1 MCISYGLGFFLYS
14 FVGLVGSLAIFGNDT
29 VIKPNTIMDYFPKE
43 DISVFIVSLL
53 FAILLLC
60 IMPFLVMISRNQFL
74 GLFYDSTD

>member
-1 MCISYGLGFFLYS
+1 MGISYGLGFFLYS

-29 VIKPNTIMDYFPKE
+29 VKDPNTIMDYFSKE

-60 IMPFLVMISRNQFL
+60 IMPFLVMIARNQFL